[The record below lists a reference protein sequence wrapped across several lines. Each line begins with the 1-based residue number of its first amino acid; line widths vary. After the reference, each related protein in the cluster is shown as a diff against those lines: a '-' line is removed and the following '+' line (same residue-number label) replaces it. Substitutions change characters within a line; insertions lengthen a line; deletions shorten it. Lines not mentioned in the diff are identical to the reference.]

1 VTALAKG
8 TSEVRRMII
17 GRTVTR
23 LAIHQPSQWMA
34 DPVAC
39 YAGAAC

>member
-1 VTALAKG
+1 
-8 TSEVRRMII
+8 MII